1 MAGKKT
7 AKLSPLTRTI
17 LSTAKDMYAGGV
29 ISKRAHEKITLRHL
43 GDAAEPRAKPLTG
56 KQIRALRD
64 KENISQAVLAHHL
77 HVSVGYVSQLE
88 RDEKRPTGPTL
99 VLLNVIQRKGLEA
112 IL

>member
-1 MAGKKT
+1 MASKKA

-29 ISKRAHEKITLRHL
+29 MSKRSHEKITLRHL
-43 GDAAEPRAKPLTG
+43 GGTAQAAAKPLTG
-56 KQIRALRD
+56 MQIRALRD
-64 KENISQAVLAHHL
+64 KENISQAVLARHL

-88 RDEKRPTGPTL
+88 RDEKHPTGPTL

>member
-1 MAGKKT
+1 MASKKT
-7 AKLSPLTRTI
+7 ARLSPLTRTI

-29 ISKRAHEKITLRHL
+29 MSKRAHEKITLRHL
-43 GDAAEPRAKPLTG
+43 GGTTQAAPKPLTG

-64 KENISQAVLAHHL
+64 KESISQAVLAHHL

-88 RDEKRPTGPTL
+88 RERPTGPTL

>member
-1 MAGKKT
+1 
-7 AKLSPLTRTI
+7 
-17 LSTAKDMYAGGV
+17 MYAGGV
-29 ISKRAHEKITLRHL
+29 ISKRTHEKITLRHF
-43 GDAAEPRAKPLTG
+43 GDEVQGVTRPLTG

-88 RDEKRPTGPTL
+88 RDEKRPRGPTL
-99 VLLNVIQRKGLEA
+99 VLLNVIQRKGLDA

>member
-1 MAGKKT
+1 VSKKT
-7 AKLSPLTRTI
+7 AKLSPLTKTI

-29 ISKRAHEKITLRHL
+29 MGERTYEKITLRHL
-43 GDAAEPRAKPLTG
+43 GKAAEVATKQLTG

-64 KENISQAVLAHHL
+64 KANISQAVLAHHL
-77 HVSVGYVSQLE
+77 NVTVGYVSQLE
-88 RDEKRPTGPTL
+88 RDEQRATGPML